1 MQEAVVKS
9 QYKCDTLLQEPYD
22 SCGNVWLRSNVLLDT
37 RNTSSLVTIV
47 HPVAGISLCREV
59 VHAPGRI
66 IRNR

>member
-22 SCGNVWLRSNVLLDT
+22 SCRKVLLRSNVLLDT

-47 HPVAGISLCREV
+47 NLVAGTSLCRDV
-59 VHAPGRI
+59 LPAPGRI

>member
-9 QYKCDTLLQEPYD
+9 QYKCDTLLQEPHD
-22 SCGNVWLRSNVLLDT
+22 SCRNVLLRSNVLLDT

-47 HPVAGISLCREV
+47 NSAARTSLCREV